1 MSVSASPA
9 DRPLAAEVAE
19 FALGLRLGEIP
30 PEVRRHV
37 AWLLVDHAAVCMAG
51 RPAPAAAIAADHA
64 GEAHGGTAATSLLD
78 GRRLSA
84 VGAAWANG
92 VLANVLDYD
101 DGHRITK
108 GHPGGMVIPA
118 ALAAAEAVG
127 ADLADLVAA
136 VVVGYEVAIRA
147 GIRLHE
153 RERDYHASGAWGS
166 LGAAAAVGRLLGLDG
181 ERLLHA
187 VGLAEYH
194 APIALIMRSVA
205 DPAMTK
211 DAVGWGAMLG
221 VSSAQLAGR
230 GFTALGSTF
239 LESGLPMGF
248 GQRWCLQEAY
258 IKPYP
263 CCRWTQPAIAAAV
276 SLLDGRPLDPAE
288 IDRVTIDTFEAA
300 EGLSLRRPRTTED
313 MQYSL
318 VWPVAVALVDG
329 DFDVDGVLGEPI
341 GEPVAG
347 VADCT
352 TVRVDPEM
360 TRQFPARRVSRVTV
374 ALRDG
379 SVLDSGV
386 VEAPGEP
393 GEPGWHQVIEG
404 KARRYLG
411 WSRSSPAVTMIDP
424 PPLPLADR
432 GHDQLVSLLA
442 YGLGTVVDVRR

>member
-1 MSVSASPA
+1 MSPA
-9 DRPLAAEVAE
+9 GRPLAAEVAE
-19 FALGLRLGEIP
+19 FAVGLRLEDIP
-30 PEVRRHV
+30 ADVRRHV
-37 AWLLVDHAAVCMAG
+37 AWLLVDHAAVCTAG
-51 RPAPAAAIAADHA
+51 RPAPAAVIAADHA
-64 GEAHGGTAATSLLD
+64 SEAYGGDAATALLD

-92 VLANVLDYD
+92 VLANVLDFD

-118 ALAAAEAVG
+118 SLAVAEAVG
-127 ADLADLVAA
+127 ADLAELVAA

-166 LGAAAAVGRLLGLDG
+166 LGAAAAAGRLLGLD
-181 ERLLHA
+181 EDRLLHA
-187 VGLAEYH
+187 IGLAEYH

-221 VSSAQLAGR
+221 TSSAQLAAR

-239 LESGLPMGF
+239 LESGPPMGF

-263 CCRWTQPAIAAAV
+263 CCRWTQPAIHAAV
-276 SLLDGRPLDPAE
+276 GLVTGRRFDSAAIE
-288 IDRVTIDTFEAA
+288 RVVIETFEAA
-300 EGLSLRRPRTTED
+300 EGLSQRRPRTTED

-318 VWPVAVALVDG
+318 VWPVAVSLAEG
-329 DFDVDGVLGEPI
+329 DFDVDGVLRETVGDAVVDI
-341 GEPVAG
+341 AG
-347 VADCT
+347 RTV
-352 TVRVDPEM
+352 VRVDPEM
-360 TRQFPARRVSRVTV
+360 TVRFPATRVSRVEVT
-374 ALRDG
+374 LRDG

-386 VEAPGEP
+386 IEAPGEP
-393 GEPGWHQVIEG
+393 GQAGWHDVIEG
-404 KARRYLG
+404 KARRYLR
-411 WSRSSPAVTMIDP
+411 WDRQSPAVTVVDP
-424 PPLPLADR
+424 PPLPLAGR
-432 GHDQLVSLLA
+432 GHEQLVSLLA
-442 YGLGTVVDVRR
+442 YGLGTVVDVRG